1 MINRTLTDLYLN
13 YFDSLNET
21 LYFCWHNSYCKTTN
35 LLDQAIFNN
44 QIRSYGF
51 YNHKNAIRNELPL
64 NLKNRLEFKTLYW
77 VNKYVKHV
85 EENSLC
91 EYIELFE
98 QVISEIENNLFL
110 LNNKADKIAY
120 ANIILRDLN
129 KNSIHNQ
136 CVCDSN
142 CQLNYKELFVF
153 VLNVKFKFDNIIS
166 PLDIENCKN
175 HVSYDLTNRL
185 INHFDF
191 IERLIELFLCF
202 EICLVKLAEKVECNL
217 YTLNDNKFP
226 VSDIDNLQPN
236 ISPKF
241 NTLYLDD
248 CLIKVMQYLSN
259 KKWLR
264 NPNADVW
271 LFWFN
276 QKNLII
282 PEPLKWYGSA
292 TMLSNV
298 IQHLCG
304 ESISSTIN
312 VAFDR
317 FDYVKPTRKIYETS
331 KTHKEIE
338 QIITV
343 SKQNK

>member
-1 MINRTLTDLYLN
+1 MINKTLTDLYLN

-21 LYFCWHNSYCKTTN
+21 LYICWHNSFCNTSN
-35 LLDQAIFNN
+35 LLDEGKFNN
-44 QIRSYGF
+44 QIRSYGL
-51 YNHKNAIRNELPL
+51 YNHKNAVKNELPL
-64 NLKNRLEFKTLYW
+64 NLKNRLEFKTLSW
-77 VNKYVKHV
+77 VNKYLNHDD
-85 EENSLC
+85 ENTLC

-98 QVISEIENNLFL
+98 QVISEVENNLFL

-120 ANIILRDLN
+120 ANIILRDLDE
-129 KNSIHNQ
+129 NSIHNQ
-136 CVCDSN
+136 YVCDSN
-142 CQLNYKELFVF
+142 CRLNFKELFVF

-166 PLDIENCKN
+166 PLDDGNCKN
-175 HVSYDLTNRL
+175 HLSYDLTIRL

-202 EICLVKLAEKVECNL
+202 EINLVSLSEKAGCNL
-217 YTLNDNKFP
+217 YTLNDSKLTIYE
-226 VSDIDNLQPN
+226 VDNLQSD
-236 ISPKF
+236 ITPKF

-264 NPNADVW
+264 NPNTDVW

-282 PEPLKWYGSA
+282 PQPLKWYGSA

-298 IQHLCG
+298 IQQLCG
-304 ESISSTIN
+304 ESISSTIK

-317 FDYVKPTRKIYETS
+317 SDYIKPTRKIYEIS

>member
-1 MINRTLTDLYLN
+1 MINRTLTNLYLY
-13 YFDSLNET
+13 YFDTLNET
-21 LYFCWHNSYCKTTN
+21 LNFCWHNSFCNTSN
-35 LLDQAIFNN
+35 LLDEVKFNN
-44 QIRSYGF
+44 QIRSFGF
-51 YNHKNAIRNELPL
+51 YNHKNAVKNELPL
-64 NLKNRLEFKTLYW
+64 NLKNRLEFKTLSW
-77 VNKYVKHV
+77 VNKYVNDV

-98 QVISEIENNLFL
+98 QVISEVENNLFL

-120 ANIILRDLN
+120 ANIILRDLDE
-129 KNSIHNQ
+129 NSIHNQ
-136 CVCDSN
+136 YVCDSN
-142 CQLNYKELFVF
+142 CRLNFKELFVF

-166 PLDIENCKN
+166 PLDDGNCKN
-175 HVSYDLTNRL
+175 HLSYDLTIRL

-202 EICLVKLAEKVECNL
+202 EINLVSLSEKAGCNL
-217 YTLNDNKFP
+217 YTLNDSKLTIYE
-226 VSDIDNLQPN
+226 VDNLQSD
-236 ISPKF
+236 IVPKF

-264 NPNADVW
+264 NPNTDVW

-282 PEPLKWYGSA
+282 PQPLKWYGSA

-298 IQHLCG
+298 IQQLCG
-304 ESISSTIN
+304 ESISSTIK

-317 FDYVKPTRKIYETS
+317 SDYIKPTRKIYEIS

>member
-1 MINRTLTDLYLN
+1 MINKTLTDLYLN

-21 LYFCWHNSYCKTTN
+21 LYICWHNSFSNTSNQLNEGK
-35 LLDQAIFNN
+35 FND

-51 YNHKNAIRNELPL
+51 YDHKNAIKNELPL
-64 NLKNRLEFKTLYW
+64 NLKNRLEFKTLCW

-98 QVISEIENNLFL
+98 QVILEVENNLFL
-110 LNNKADKIAY
+110 LINKADKIAY
-120 ANIILRDLN
+120 ANIILRDLD

-136 CVCDSN
+136 YVCDSN
-142 CQLNYKELFVF
+142 CQLKYKELFVF

-191 IERLIELFLCF
+191 IERLIELFSCF
-202 EICLVKLAEKVECNL
+202 EINLVSLSEKAGCNL
-217 YTLNDNKFP
+217 YTLNDSKLTTHEADNKQ
-226 VSDIDNLQPN
+226 SDIV
-236 ISPKF
+236 PKF

-264 NPNADVW
+264 NPNTDVW

-276 QKNLII
+276 QKNLIA

-298 IQHLCG
+298 IQQLCE
-304 ESISSTIN
+304 ESNATTIKT
-312 VAFDR
+312 AFCTKE
-317 FDYVKPTRKIYETS
+317 YVKPTRKIYEVS